1 MFVKRKIRNT
11 RCCLIYLQKMC
22 GVANGKCL
30 EAIESVV
37 SVPSCPMSKEEW
49 ESASKNKNCQ
59 ATEQTC
65 TEAEKFVYHCV
76 INGFVNETIEVCA
89 PQKFIHG
96 NIHCILNYILL
107 KMLNP

>member
-1 MFVKRKIRNT
+1 
-11 RCCLIYLQKMC
+11 MC

-59 ATEQTC
+59 TTKQTC

-89 PQKFIHG
+89 PQKLIHG